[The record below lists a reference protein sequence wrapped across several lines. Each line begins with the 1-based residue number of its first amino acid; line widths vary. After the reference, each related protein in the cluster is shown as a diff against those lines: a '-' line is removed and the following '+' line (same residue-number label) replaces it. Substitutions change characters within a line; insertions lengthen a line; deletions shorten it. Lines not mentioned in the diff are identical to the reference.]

1 MPEDMPPEPEKKK
14 NLLSSWKGL
23 AGWQKAGV
31 LIGGAALA
39 FAIYSY
45 VNGQSAPTA
54 TGNDGFAGQPNEMAP
69 GFGDQFPSVP
79 VPPVP
84 VTKPPLA
91 KPPAP
96 VTRKPSAPVTR
107 KPPAPVARKPAPV
120 ARKPAPPKRSIIL
133 QPPLGGPRGRL

>member
-1 MPEDMPPEPEKKK
+1 MPEEEGTPPEPEKKK

-39 FAIYSY
+39 FAIYSS
-45 VNGQSAPTA
+45 VHGQSAP
-54 TGNDGFAGQPNEMAP
+54 TGNDGFAGLPNEQAP

-79 VPPVP
+79 VPPAP
-84 VTKPPLA
+84 T
-91 KPPAP
+91 PAP
-96 VTRKPSAPVTR
+96 APSKPGPALPPVARTPVAR
-107 KPPAPVARKPAPV
+107 TPAPVARTPV
-120 ARKPAPPKRSIIL
+120 ARKILPASPPKRSIIL